1 MARAYPTV
9 SQLRFLIWLKET
21 YPKEIDAS
29 IKNVIGGS
37 GYAVP
42 DGISRTEPHLFFRQV
57 RLNEV
62 RDTYLNE
69 YINHIKECSN
79 T

>member
-1 MARAYPTV
+1 MARAYPTE
-9 SQLRFLIWLKET
+9 SQLRFLIWLKEMHLN
-21 YPKEIDAS
+21 EIDAS

-37 GYAVP
+37 GYAIP
-42 DGISRTEPHLFFRQV
+42 IGSGNNLSLYARQK

-62 RDTYLNE
+62 RAKYLQEYTN
-69 YINHIKECSN
+69 YINECSN